1 MCNSKI
7 KGGMGFK
14 DLHAFN
20 LAMLAK
26 QAWRLIHNNGSLF
39 YRVYRARYFPNTS
52 FLEAE
57 LGNNHSFVW
66 CSLLAARD
74 IIHAGSRWTIGDGR
88 NVSVASHFW
97 LPHSPVFL
105 TTPTQDMKVID
116 LIDKDTWQWDR
127 GKLFAMFDRRTCE
140 AILALPLTRQ
150 NSQDKLIWKE
160 NRSQRFMV
168 RSAYQVALRLKYPQQ
183 AEHSSVQ
190 AHGSTWRKIWELN
203 VPPKVRTFLWRAC
216 SGCLPTRENLH
227 KKRIRVEQRCELCH
241 HHAETIGHVLCE
253 CPLARNVW
261 ALFRGTIQKCRNEV
275 DDFFLLFKMLQQK
288 QGSSDLEKW
297 AVTAWSIWNARNRF
311 YFEQIQV
318 HPKNIFDSAM
328 GLPEECQR
336 LNAAQ
341 IVSA

>member
-1 MCNSKI
+1 M
-7 KGGMGFK
+7 
-14 DLHAFN
+14 
-20 LAMLAK
+20 
-26 QAWRLIHNNGSLF
+26 WR
-39 YRVYRARYFPNTS
+39 
-52 FLEAE
+52 
-57 LGNNHSFVW
+57 
-66 CSLLAARD
+66 SLLAARD

-241 HHAETIGHVLCE
+241 HHTETIGHVLWE

-275 DDFFLLFKMLQQK
+275 DDFF
-288 QGSSDLEKW
+288 
-297 AVTAWSIWNARNRF
+297 SIVQDVATEAGF
-311 YFEQIQV
+311 I
-318 HPKNIFDSAM
+318 
-328 GLPEECQR
+328 
-336 LNAAQ
+336 
-341 IVSA
+341 